1 MEQQNSQ
8 AMYIYETGCVSLYGR
23 MFVFKCIDE
32 PAREKAESAKC
43 KQLSVYKLEPRQY
56 NKQANILRCDVKWP
70 LKNSSNFVRN

>member
-8 AMYIYETGCVSLYGR
+8 ARTSTTLAAFPCAVVRLCLSAWTN
-23 MFVFKCIDE
+23 K
-32 PAREKAESAKC
+32 REEGAQC

-70 LKNSSNFVRN
+70 LKNSLNFLRN